1 LQFGFE
7 SSKGIESSMATFATH
22 SGMSVA
28 GTGRRREDILDC
40 AATIATEGGYDA
52 VKMRTVADDAG
63 IAVGTLYRYF
73 PTKPHVLVAVLT
85 REFERLGAERD
96 WTITADSPRLRVAH
110 LNARLCEELHCRP
123 ALTEAVTRAF
133 VFADASTSSEV
144 DRAAAI
150 IQHLLG
156 LAIAGGEPNPRH
168 HQLAAIMVDVW
179 LSSLIAWVRH
189 GTSAE
194 DMAVQLERSVRLIL
208 GEENEAATSQAPA
221 SIP

>member
-1 LQFGFE
+1 MTAIGT
-7 SSKGIESSMATFATH
+7 A
-22 SGMSVA
+22 SGRSVA
-28 GTGRRREDILDC
+28 RTGRRREEILDC
-40 AATIATEGGYDA
+40 AAAIATDGGYDA

-96 WTITADSPRLRVAH
+96 WTVTADSPQLRVAH
-110 LNARLCEELHCRP
+110 VNARLYKELRCRP

-133 VFADASTSSEV
+133 VFADGSTSSEV
-144 DRAAAI
+144 DRAAAVI
-150 IQHLLG
+150 EHLLA

-168 HQLAAIMVDVW
+168 HQLASLIVDVW

-189 GTSAE
+189 GTSADE
-194 DMAVQLERSVRLIL
+194 LAVRLERSVRLIL
-208 GEENEAATSQAPA
+208 GGENAAANSQTPG
-221 SIP
+221 STQ

>member
-1 LQFGFE
+1 
-7 SSKGIESSMATFATH
+7 MATFATH

-40 AATIATEGGYDA
+40 AAAIAAVGGYDA
-52 VKMRTVADDAG
+52 VKMRIVADDAG

-110 LNARLCEELHCRP
+110 LNARLCEELQCRP

-150 IQHLLG
+150 IEHLLG

-168 HQLAAIMVDVW
+168 HQLAAIIVDVW

-194 DMAVQLERSVRLIL
+194 DMAVRLERSVRLIL
-208 GEENEAATSQAPA
+208 GEEIEAATSQAPV